1 MELIS
6 LYLFTL
12 LGGLAAGT
20 YVFDTCFSRKR
31 EGARPWLVPLVVVV
45 LFAVGII
52 AAATHVQSIP
62 RAVGALFGGTVN
74 FGAGMTQEVLVAACF
89 LVLTIIDLII
99 VFVKKSSPYALR
111 VVTAVVAVV
120 CMVMMGMAYTDVYG
134 NAIWCNAPATIVSFV
149 AGDLAMGLALYALLG
164 QTSYADAGLRYTSL
178 VVSVVLAVG
187 IGLEIAAFAGE
198 GADVLMQVVALVV
211 APVASLVLVAL
222 SSKFK
227 NERALAIAVLV
238 LMVVGVAVSRW
249 AFYACG
255 TVL

>member
-20 YVFDTCFSRKR
+20 YVFETCFSRKR
-31 EGARPWLVPLVVVV
+31 EESRPWLIPLVVVI
-45 LFAVGII
+45 LFAIGTI

-62 RAVGALFGGTVN
+62 RAFDALFGGTVN
-74 FGAGMTQEVLVAACF
+74 FGAGMTQEVVIAVCF
-89 LVLTIIDLII
+89 LVLAVVDL
-99 VFVKKSSPYALR
+99 VVVAVRKSSPYALR
-111 VVTAVVAVV
+111 VITAVVAVV
-120 CMVMMGMAYTDVYG
+120 CMVMMGTAYTDVYG

-164 QTSYADAGLRYTSL
+164 QAGYAEAGLRITSL
-178 VVSVVLAVG
+178 CVSVVLAVG

-198 GADVLMQVVALVV
+198 GADAMMQVAALVI
-211 APVASLVLVAL
+211 APVASIVLVAL

-227 NERALAIAVLV
+227 NERALAVAVLAV
-238 LMVVGVAVSRW
+238 MVIGVAVSRW

-255 TVL
+255 AVL